1 MTRRVSF
8 AALIAVLLAVG
19 VRLALPDGW
28 MLDPARGAGAP
39 LVLCPDAAPVPATP
53 RTAAHGRHAEH
64 HAGAPADGGA
74 HGGVAA
80 NDEEHADGASP
91 VCPFAAAALAA
102 TLDPPALFAAPAR
115 FAASAELRTVRRAAP
130 AAAAPRRGFQ
140 ARAPPESGR
149 A

>member
-1 MTRRVSF
+1 MTRRVPF

-39 LVLCPDAAPVPATP
+39 LVLCPDAGPVPATP
-53 RTAAHGRHAEH
+53 TTAAHGGHAEH
-64 HAGAPADGGA
+64 HAAAPADSGA
-74 HGGVAA
+74 AY
-80 NDEEHADGASP
+80 DEEHADGASP

-102 TLDPPALFAAPAR
+102 TLDPPALFAGPAR